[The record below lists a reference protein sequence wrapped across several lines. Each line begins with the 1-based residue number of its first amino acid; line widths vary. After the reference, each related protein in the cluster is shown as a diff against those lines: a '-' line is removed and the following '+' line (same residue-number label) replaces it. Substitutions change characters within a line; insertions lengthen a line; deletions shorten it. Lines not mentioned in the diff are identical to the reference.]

1 MTNFTKHLKKKTMHT
16 LKSIVIAL
24 ALTISTSFQAQTV
37 DDIINNYFE
46 NTGGKE
52 NWEKLEGLTMK
63 GIMKMQGME
72 IPFEQTMMK
81 DGRQSTT
88 IELQG
93 NKMIWAAYDGEV
105 SWSRNQMT
113 MEAEKSDNE
122 TTENMKKQI
131 KDWPS
136 PFLNY
141 KEKGYTVE
149 LIGKETVDGTETFK
163 IKVIKDPI
171 MVNGQSQPNI
181 SHYYFDTENFVP
193 ISLEEEAKD
202 GPMKGQIY
210 TMSLSDYQ
218 EVEGLYFP
226 FSQSGSMQSID
237 FKEFVLNPEVD
248 NTLFDLPA
256 GK

>member
-1 MTNFTKHLKKKTMHT
+1 MNA
-16 LKSIVIAL
+16 LKSILIAIVL
-24 ALTISTSFQAQTV
+24 AISSSFYAQTA
-37 DDIINNYFE
+37 DEIINNYFE

-52 NWEKLEGLTMK
+52 NWEKLEGITMK
-63 GIMKMQGME
+63 GIMKMQGLE
-72 IPFEQTMMK
+72 IPFEQVMMK
-81 DGRQSTT
+81 DGRQATT

-93 NKMIWAAYDGEV
+93 NKMIWAAYDGET

-122 TTENMKKQI
+122 ATENMKKQI

-149 LIGKETVDGTETFK
+149 LIGNETVDGTNTFK
-163 IKVIKDPI
+163 VKITKDPI
-171 MVNGQSQPNI
+171 TVNGESHPNI

-193 ISLEEEAKD
+193 IIIEEEIKD
-202 GPMKGQIY
+202 GPMKGQKIK
-210 TMSLSDYQ
+210 MSISDYQ

-226 FSQSGSMQSID
+226 FAQSSEFQSMD
-237 FKEFVLNPEVD
+237 FKEFDLNPEVEK
-248 NTLFDLPA
+248 TLFSLPE

>member
-1 MTNFTKHLKKKTMHT
+1 MNT
-16 LKSIVIAL
+16 LKSLVIAIVL
-24 ALTISTSFQAQTV
+24 AISTSFQAQTA
-37 DDIINNYFE
+37 DEIITNYFE

-52 NWEKLEGLTMK
+52 NWEKLGGVTMK

-93 NKMIWAAYDGEV
+93 SKMIWAAYDGEI

-113 MEAEKSDNE
+113 MEAEKSDSE

-141 KEKGYTVE
+141 KEKGYAVE
-149 LIGKETVDGTETFK
+149 LIGKETIDGTETFK
-163 IKVIKDPI
+163 IKVTKDPI
-171 MVNGQSQPNI
+171 VVNGQSEPNI

-193 ISLEEEAKD
+193 IIIEEEIKN
-202 GPMKGQIY
+202 GPMKGK
-210 TMSLSDYQ
+210 TFKMSISDYQ
-218 EVEGLYFP
+218 EVGGLYFP
-226 FSQSGSMQSID
+226 FAQSSEFQSMD
-237 FKEFVLNPEVD
+237 FKEFILNPEVEK
-248 NTLFDLPA
+248 TIFDLPA
-256 GK
+256 TK

>member
-1 MTNFTKHLKKKTMHT
+1 MSA
-16 LKSIVIAL
+16 LKSILVAMIL
-24 ALTISTSFQAQTV
+24 AISTSFYAQTA
-37 DDIINNYFE
+37 DEIIDNYFE

-52 NWEKLEGLTMK
+52 NWQKLEGITMK
-63 GIMKMQGME
+63 GVMKMQNME
-72 IPFEQTMMK
+72 IPFEQVMMK
-81 DGRQSTT
+81 DGRQATT

-93 NKMIWAAYDGEV
+93 NKMVWAAYDGET

-122 TTENMKKQI
+122 ATENMKKQS

-149 LIGKETVDGTETFK
+149 LIGNETVDGTDTFK
-163 IKVIKDPI
+163 IKVTKDPI

-193 ISLEEEAKD
+193 IIVEEQINE
-202 GPMKGQIY
+202 GPMKGQKIK
-210 TMSLSDYQ
+210 MSISDYQ

-226 FSQSGSMQSID
+226 FSQSSDFQSMD
-237 FKEFVLNPEVD
+237 FKEFVLNPELEE
-248 NTLFDLPA
+248 TLFTFPE